1 MPRNDEY
8 FNRYEDL
15 CNEVGRA
22 YCAVHV
28 LDFFDRVKNVEFNSD
43 DYRYKIID
51 YLNYLSK
58 QDLCLTFW
66 KIYIDNS
73 SKANTVRHL
82 KKYLRDIGI
91 DKQIKLKLSPETRQ
105 IRESVD
111 NMRKKYIAHLD
122 VDRDVQSV
130 NIELLTKAFF
140 EIVEMI
146 KGLYDPS
153 IDDRVKEISEI
164 TISIQNMKTNIGLT
178 AITKELRIEKSEE
191 TENAGH

>member
-8 FNRYEDL
+8 YSRYEDL

-28 LDFFDRVKNVEFNSD
+28 LDFLNRVQNVKFNSD

-58 QDLCLTFW
+58 QDLCLTVW
-66 KIYIDNS
+66 KIYFDES
-73 SKANTVRHL
+73 TKANTVKRLHEYL
-82 KKYLRDIGI
+82 HSIGVEKK
-91 DKQIKLKLSPETRQ
+91 IKLKLSPETKQ
-105 IRESVD
+105 IRESVN

-122 VDRDVQSV
+122 VDRDDQSV
-130 NIELLTKAFF
+130 NMELLTKAFL
-140 EIVEMI
+140 EIVKML

-153 IDDRVKEISEI
+153 IDDRVKEISEL
-164 TISIQNMKTNIGLT
+164 TISVENFKTNIGLT
-178 AITKELRIEKSEE
+178 AITKELRIENGESE
-191 TENAGH
+191 NHAGH